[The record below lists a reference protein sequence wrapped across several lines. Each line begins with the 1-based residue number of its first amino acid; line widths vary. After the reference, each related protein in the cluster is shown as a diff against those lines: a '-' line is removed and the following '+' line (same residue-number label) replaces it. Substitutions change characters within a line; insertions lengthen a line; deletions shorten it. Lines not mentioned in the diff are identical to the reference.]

1 MTLRKP
7 KALKAQARN
16 RASRNFAIEVS
27 KRINENPDVRL
38 VLETATRAH
47 VLESREPPRYIGVAT
62 DIAVTSANSQYPVS

>member
-7 KALKAQARN
+7 KASKAQARN
-16 RASRNFAIEVS
+16 RPSRRVAIAVGE
-27 KRINENPDVRL
+27 RINENPDVRV